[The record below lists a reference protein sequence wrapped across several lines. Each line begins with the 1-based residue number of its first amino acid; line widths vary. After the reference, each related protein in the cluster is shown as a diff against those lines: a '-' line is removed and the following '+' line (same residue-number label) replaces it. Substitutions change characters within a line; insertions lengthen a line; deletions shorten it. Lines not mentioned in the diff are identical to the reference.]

1 MSLLL
6 SRTEAL
12 IGPGVLQPSPH
23 RAADPEIA
31 SALEAD
37 VSQAVSRVFHFAQAE
52 ASPGRPSG
60 EPYYLYPHE
69 VYLTPVTRRQEVRE
83 DETFRV
89 LGKHISRLGLE
100 FLHEDLLP
108 YRHMIVSLRDPEGAW
123 LGLLLELSWCRF
135 VRRDLYENGGRF
147 LRIVESPLHRQNG
160 EREA

>member
-12 IGPGVLQPSPH
+12 VAPGAPQPALQ
-23 RAADPEIA
+23 RAADWKID
-31 SALEAD
+31 STLEEN
-37 VSQAVSRVFHFAQAE
+37 VGKAVSRVIHCAQAE

-69 VYLTPVTRRQEVRE
+69 VYLTPVTRRQEVRDE
-83 DETFRV
+83 ETFRV

-100 FLHEDLLP
+100 FLHDDLLP
-108 YRHMIVSLRDPEGAW
+108 YRHMIVSLRDPDGRW

-147 LRIVESPLHRQNG
+147 LRIVESPLHGQHG
-160 EREA
+160 A